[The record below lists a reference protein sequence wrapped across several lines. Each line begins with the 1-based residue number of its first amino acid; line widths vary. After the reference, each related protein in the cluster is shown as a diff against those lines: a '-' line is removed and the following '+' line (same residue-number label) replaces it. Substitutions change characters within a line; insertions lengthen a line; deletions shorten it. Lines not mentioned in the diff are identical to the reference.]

1 MSILAHL
8 SESPGE
14 AGYLPDMVKDM
25 VFVEVS
31 GVSVEEG
38 DVLPLVYLR
47 ESAGMGEGGISVR
60 VGPFEASAIL
70 LQLEGITPSRL
81 LTHDLMADLFR
92 EGGMSLERAELF
104 GPPGE
109 DPRARLVYRRGFSRH
124 AKEVRPSDALALALR
139 LKAPI
144 CAERS
149 LMRGPARTL
158 EFHAEDGGHARA
170 VSRDF
175 GPRRHG
181 RSSA

>member
-1 MSILAHL
+1 
-8 SESPGE
+8 
-14 AGYLPDMVKDM
+14 MVL
-25 VFVEVS
+25 VEVS

-47 ESAGMGEGGISVR
+47 ESVGLGEGGISVK

-81 LTHDLMADLFR
+81 LTHDLMADFFR

-104 GPPGE
+104 GSPGE
-109 DPRARLVYRRGFSRH
+109 DPRARLVYRRGFSRR

-149 LMRGPARTL
+149 LMMGPARTL
-158 EFHAEDGGHARA
+158 EFRAEEGGRGKAAAREIL
-170 VSRDF
+170 
-175 GPRRHG
+175 PRRRG